1 MLNGHSLKVE
11 LRSPKPSV
19 WVQFLLPVFW
29 NMAGVVKW
37 LTHQI
42 VALACVGSLP
52 ITRLFLL
59 IIGVSPSG
67 KARDFDSLIR
77 WFESSYPS
85 YYLPAW
91 RNWQTRWTQ
100 NPVSQGRAGSTP
112 AAGIVIK
119 TRFSDLV
126 FFYQFLF
133 LGYL

>member
-42 VALACVGSLP
+42 VALAYVGSIP

-67 KARDFDSLIR
+67 KARDFDSLMR

-85 YYLPAW
+85 YF
-91 RNWQTRWTQ
+91 
-100 NPVSQGRAGSTP
+100 AGVAELADALDSKSS
-112 AAGIVIK
+112 VH
-119 TRFSDLV
+119 
-126 FFYQFLF
+126 
-133 LGYL
+133 